1 MVKACQ
7 KRRVLVVDDNRDA
20 ADVMAILLRGQGSD
34 VKTAYGGQDA
44 INLASS
50 FQPHVILLDIE
61 MPQVN
66 GYQAAKSIRAAEGGG
81 NILLIALTGREPDGE
96 RKESLAAG
104 FDHHLVKPV
113 SSTDVLKLLDEIID
127 AGE

>member
-1 MVKACQ
+1 VKSCQ

-44 INLASS
+44 IHLASS
-50 FQPHVILLDIE
+50 FQPHVVLLDIGI
-61 MPQVN
+61 PQVD
-66 GYQAAKSIRAAEGGG
+66 GYQAARSIRAAEGG
-81 NILLIALTGREPDGE
+81 NKVLLIAFTGRDRDGE
-96 RKESLAAG
+96 HKESLAAG
-104 FDHHLVKPV
+104 FDHHLIKPV

-127 AGE
+127 PGE

>member
-1 MVKACQ
+1 MKSCQ

-20 ADVMAILLRGQGSD
+20 ADVMAILLRGQGND

-44 INLASS
+44 IDLASS
-50 FQPHVILLDIE
+50 FQPHAVLLDIG
-61 MPQVN
+61 MPQVD
-66 GYQAAKSIRAAEGGG
+66 GYQAARSIRSAEGGDKV
-81 NILLIALTGREPDGE
+81 LLIALTGRDQDGE
-96 RKESLAAG
+96 RNESSAAG

-113 SSTDVLKLLDEIID
+113 SSTDVLKLLDEVID